1 MRKKRF
7 LSGKK
12 LLKSKGLNSLFS
24 WFDDVVRLDFTNDKV
39 ESLPI
44 KGLEGAASKAAS
56 GGFMNKEGNI
66 LLFGGKGTAGR
77 TNEMFLYD
85 VKSQTWEAEKPGGF
99 LPAPRSFFASAA
111 MDNKFYIFGGQG
123 NKIKSKTVS
132 FNF

>member
-7 LSGKK
+7 LSGKNVLK
-12 LLKSKGLNSLFS
+12 NRRFYRLLS

-39 ESLPI
+39 ESLPM

-56 GGFMNKEGNI
+56 GGFINKDNNI
-66 LLFGGKGTAGR
+66 LLFGGKGTTGR
-77 TNEMFLYD
+77 TNDMFLFD
-85 VKSQTWEAEKPGGF
+85 VKNQTWESEKPGGF

-123 NKIKSKTVS
+123 NKKMRT
-132 FNF
+132 